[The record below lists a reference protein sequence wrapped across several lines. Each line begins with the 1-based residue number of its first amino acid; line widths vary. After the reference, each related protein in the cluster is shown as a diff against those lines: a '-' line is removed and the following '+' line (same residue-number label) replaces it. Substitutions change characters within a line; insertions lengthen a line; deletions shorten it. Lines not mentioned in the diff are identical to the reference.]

1 MIAEL
6 TRLAVEEFGEGAEPM
21 DYVRNHVALGG
32 TLLQLA
38 DLLTQQTRVKVS
50 RSMVYSYVNA
60 SEERKKKM
68 AEAREEGAGA
78 MVDNA
83 IAGLDDDSN
92 EVSREILNANKARAD
107 IRLKTAAFWDRK
119 TYGQAQ
125 QAVVNI
131 NMGDLHLDALRA
143 RQAPRTIEAGEEPAQ
158 LLPGTD
164 AAVEEAQQD
173 VAEFQRAGE

>member
-6 TRLAVEEFGEGAEPM
+6 TRLAQQEIEGPAEAM
-21 DYVRNHVALGG
+21 DYVRHFVSEGG

-38 DLLTQQTRVKVS
+38 DLLTEQTDVKIS
-50 RSMVYSYVNA
+50 RAMVYKYVNA
-60 SEERKKKM
+60 SEARKKMM
-68 AEAREEGAGA
+68 AEAREQGAGA

-83 IAGLDDDSN
+83 IAGLDAEVN
-92 EVSREILNANKARAD
+92 EESREVLNANKARAD

-125 QAVVNI
+125 QAVVNVSF
-131 NMGDLHLDALRA
+131 GDLHLNALRA
-143 RQAPRTIEAGEEPAQ
+143 RQAPREVGAGEEPAQ

-164 AAVEEAQQD
+164 AAVVVEQQGT
-173 VAEFQRAGE
+173 VE